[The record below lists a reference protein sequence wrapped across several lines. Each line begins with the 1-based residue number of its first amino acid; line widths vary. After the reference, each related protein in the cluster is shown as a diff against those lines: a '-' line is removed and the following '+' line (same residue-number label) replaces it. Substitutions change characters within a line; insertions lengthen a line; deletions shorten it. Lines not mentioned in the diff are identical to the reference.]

1 MRATDR
7 RRQTIE
13 VLRRFDLVGAIAPF
27 GRCLECNGVLEPA
40 AKEEVEDRLPLRTRR
55 DFDDFHR
62 CPQCDRIYWKGS
74 HFDRLVALVEDV
86 RHGGAET

>member
-1 MRATDR
+1 
-7 RRQTIE
+7 
-13 VLRRFDLVGAIAPF
+13 
-27 GRCLECNGVLEPA
+27 VLEPA